1 MLLYE
6 NAVDSLTGAQLFLV
20 SQLQLLLS
28 NHDIQN
34 ASELSCEYAAA
45 LIAVASCLTPLKAN
59 ISILLSKWST
69 QLLSLNNVTVCKVE
83 IFYITNIRK
92 IYIYF

>member
-1 MLLYE
+1 M
-6 NAVDSLTGAQLFLV
+6 DSLTGAQLFLV

-45 LIAVASCLTPLKAN
+45 LIAVASCLTPLRPN

-69 QLLSLNNVTVCKVE
+69 QLLSLNNVTVCKAEV
-83 IFYITNIRK
+83 FYITNILK
-92 IYIYF
+92 ITYIFNI